1 MRGVMLSGVRLVFQI
16 EPLRVRGVLQCMRE
30 RHLTVEAALAGS
42 VQELN

>member
-1 MRGVMLSGVRLVFQI
+1 MRGVMLSGVRLFQI

-42 VQELN
+42 VQKLD